1 MTPIYKQKFFWVAV
15 VSVLYLI
22 IKYYK
27 PDFPFTLDQLVS
39 AVIFI
44 LALLG
49 LEIEKALRIRGILP
63 R

>member
-15 VSVLYLI
+15 VTVVYVA

-27 PDFPFTLDQLVS
+27 PDFPLTLDQLVA

-49 LEIEKALRIRGILP
+49 LEVEQSLRARGILP
-63 R
+63 K